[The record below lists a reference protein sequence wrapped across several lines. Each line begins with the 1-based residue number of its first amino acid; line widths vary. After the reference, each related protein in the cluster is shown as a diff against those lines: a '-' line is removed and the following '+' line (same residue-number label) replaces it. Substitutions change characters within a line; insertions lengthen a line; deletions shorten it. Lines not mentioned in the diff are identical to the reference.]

1 MGCWEQP
8 LSSEQVVRIM
18 RVFTSVKL
26 DSIVRSVNG
35 TSLRHFS
42 RMRWNDDKKNKPQKT
57 KPSSLLARSGVQKD

>member
-26 DSIVRSVNG
+26 DSIVRSVIG
-35 TSLRHFS
+35 ASLCHSSSLGSGFHASLYLLSPFS
-42 RMRWNDDKKNKPQKT
+42 RA
-57 KPSSLLARSGVQKD
+57 LE